1 MLAEPKSK
9 QILMLWDSTNFMSMC
24 ESIKQ
29 CWDLEKTKHLSGS
42 ALAKQVIILIE
53 SIHLTEDSGPR
64 PGFSFTMKARN
75 LPHLPG
81 LVDLHAECCPVS
93 GS

>member
-1 MLAEPKSK
+1 MLVEPKSK
-9 QILMLWDSTNFMSMC
+9 QILMWDSINFMSMC

-29 CWDLEKTKHLSGS
+29 CWDLEKNKHLSGS
-42 ALAKQVIILIE
+42 ALAKQVIILIY
-53 SIHLTEDSGPR
+53 LTEDSGPR
-64 PGFSFTMKARN
+64 PGFSFTTKARN
-75 LPHLPG
+75 LPHLPV